1 MYMPQ
6 ILTLTLQMTQYI
18 ALTRFVRE
26 TSKKVKREARQ
37 KSEKNLGIGEGPP
50 QPPLGTSMNK
60 NVTFWST
67 KIFY

>member
-26 TSKKVKREARQ
+26 TLKKVKRKARQ
-37 KSEKNLGIGEGPP
+37 KSEKNLGIGEAPP
-50 QPPLGTSMNK
+50 SVHLGIKM
-60 NVTFWST
+60 
-67 KIFY
+67 